1 VPGVESV
8 GFAAHLP
15 LQQEF
20 NPSGV
25 AIEGHEPPPNRAGGV
40 VSDGSQGQ
48 TGVQYVN
55 PNYFQTLGLKPLA
68 GRFLEERDNADAPMA
83 AVVNQTFARTFFPNE
98 DPVGKRVTVWYGH
111 ATIVGVAPDFKLNS
125 LDRKPYP
132 EIFWSLRQATS
143 PNVALMART
152 KSDPALLSAVLR
164 QKIRDFDSDLP
175 VVEMHSMGEVIAD
188 SLWLKRVSAFLIG
201 LVAGLAVILAGTGIY
216 SVTAYSV
223 GTRTREVGIRMAL
236 GADRRDV
243 LGLILGETCRLALL
257 GSVVGCAAAYVV
269 GRVATS
275 QVYLAPSVASSQI
288 QGGELSPTAFAIS
301 SMFLFA
307 VALSASLVPALRAMR
322 VDPMRALRHE

>member
-1 VPGVESV
+1 V

-25 AIEGHEPPPNRAGGV
+25 VIEGREPPPDRAGRV
-40 VSDGSQGQ
+40 ASDGSLGQ
-48 TGVQYVN
+48 TGTQYVN

-68 GRFLEERDNADAPMA
+68 GRFLEERDNADVPMA

-98 DPVGKRVTVWYGH
+98 DPVGKRVTVWFAH
-111 ATIVGVAPDFKLNS
+111 ATIVGVAPDFKMNS
-125 LDRKPYP
+125 LDRKPYS
-132 EIFWSLRQATS
+132 EIFWSLRQTTS
-143 PNVALMART
+143 PNVSIMART
-152 KSDPALLSAVLR
+152 KSDPALLSAALR
-164 QKIRDFDSDLP
+164 QKILEFDPDLP
-175 VVEMHSMGEVIAD
+175 VVEMHSMGEVIAG

-201 LVAGLAVILAGTGIY
+201 VVAALAVILAGTGIY

-223 GTRTREVGIRMAL
+223 STRTREVGIRMTL

-243 LGLILGETCRLALL
+243 LGLILAETCRLALL
-257 GSVVGCAAAYVV
+257 GSLAGCSMAYAV

-288 QGGELSPTAFAIS
+288 RSGELSPAAFTVS
-301 SMFLFA
+301 SIFLFV
-307 VALSASLVPALRAMR
+307 VALSAKLIPALRAMR
-322 VDPMRALRHE
+322 VDPMVALRHE